1 MPFTISHVAAVLPF
15 ARPLARWRLLSAAII
30 GSMVPDFGLLMP
42 WRPLRIETHSA
53 IGLLTFCLPVGL
65 AAFWIFQLL
74 IKTPVTEI
82 LPNATY
88 ARWRSFA
95 APADI
100 RSLTQWVLAA
110 CGVEVGAMT
119 HLVLDAFTH
128 EGARGVRMIPVLDDP
143 LLDIAGHHLIGARF
157 LQDASS
163 LIGLGFVLVIV
174 AYGLRS
180 GRGGDAVPVRK
191 LQPVERY
198 VWIIAYLVM
207 TLLLAVL
214 FLVIRRPHF
223 LAGRSLAVVVGNYAI
238 AALRGFAAALIVVSL
253 SLILRL
259 RAHRKGPRVT
269 KHPELAKLLA
279 VVGSTARRIAR
290 RR

>member
-15 ARPLARWRLLSAAII
+15 SHLLARWRLLSATII

-42 WRPLRIETHSA
+42 WRPARIETHSA
-53 IGLLTFCLPVGL
+53 IGLLAFCLPVGL
-65 AAFWIFQLL
+65 ATFWIFQLL
-74 IKTPVTEI
+74 IKTPVAEI

-95 APADI
+95 VPADI

-110 CGVEVGAMT
+110 CGVEVGAIT
-119 HLVLDAFTH
+119 HLVWDAFTH

-143 LLDIAGHHLIGARF
+143 IVDIAGHHLIGARF
-157 LQDASS
+157 LQDFSS
-163 LIGLGFVLVIV
+163 LIGLGIVLVIV

-180 GRGGDAVPVRK
+180 GRSGDMVPERK

-198 VWIIAYLVM
+198 IWIAAYAVM
-207 TLLLAVL
+207 TLILAGL
-214 FLVIRRPHF
+214 FLVLRRPHF
-223 LAGRSLAVVVGNYAI
+223 LAGGSLAVVVGNYAV
-238 AALRGFAAALIVVSL
+238 AALRGFAAALLVVSL

-259 RAHRKGPRVT
+259 RANP
-269 KHPELAKLLA
+269 
-279 VVGSTARRIAR
+279 
-290 RR
+290 